1 MFYQSSPLSPFS
13 AARGLARPWSAMQ
26 PPFLP
31 RHSVPRRP
39 VGQAILA
46 AALLGLTL
54 GCSPAEAD
62 RTTPVRPVKTMVVAS
77 GGDVRTRIFPGVA
90 EAARRV
96 ELAFQVPGLL
106 VKLPVKEGDRVAK
119 GDVIGELRQEEF
131 QARLTALQGELDQ
144 ARAVLRRLQ
153 SGERPEETLRRESQ
167 VRAAEARMANARA
180 EFQRFEQLMRTSA
193 VSRSQYEV
201 AETAYRVAQEEYQ
214 ASVQMMEKG
223 TIGREE
229 DIDAQ
234 AAVVRG
240 LEGRVVEAALQLSDT
255 TLTAPYDGVIAQRF
269 VEEGQNV
276 QAKQPIVRFQDVE
289 EIEIVVDVP
298 ETVMAADIRTADV
311 IDLVAEFSGAP
322 GLRFPVEIREIAQV
336 ADPTT
341 QTFKVRAA
349 MQAPADVTIL
359 PGMTATVTADFRRA
373 NVLGDRLLVPVS
385 AVFKKDSGE
394 QIVWAITSDGDAMKV
409 AKRTVKLGDAIGG
422 EIEIVGGLAPGDR
435 IAIAGASRLREGME
449 VRDLA
454 GELGGAQ

>member
-1 MFYQSSPLSPFS
+1 MSRTINFRSGTIF
-13 AARGLARPWSAMQ
+13 
-26 PPFLP
+26 
-31 RHSVPRRP
+31 
-39 VGQAILA
+39 
-46 AALLGLTL
+46 ALLTASL
-54 GCSPAEAD
+54 GCAPAAVE
-62 RTTPVRPVKTMVVAS
+62 RPEPVRPVKTMVVAS
-77 GGDVRTRIFPGVA
+77 GGDVRTRVFPGVA
-90 EAARRV
+90 EASRRV

-106 VKLPVKEGDRVAK
+106 VKLPVKEGQRVAK
-119 GDVIGELRQEEF
+119 GDVIGELRKEEF
-131 QARLTALQGELDQ
+131 EARLTALQGELDQ

-153 SGERPEETLRRESQ
+153 SGERPEETLRRESN

-180 EFQRFEQLMRTSA
+180 EFRRFEQLIRNSA

-214 ASVQMMEKG
+214 AAVQLLEKG

-276 QAKQPIVRFQDVE
+276 QAKQAIVRFQDVE

-298 ETVMAADIRTADV
+298 ETVMAADITTADV

-373 NVLGDRLLVPVS
+373 GVLGQQLLVPVS
-385 AVFKKDSGE
+385 AVVKKDSGD
-394 QIVWAITSDGDAMKV
+394 QIVWLIESDGDSQKV
-409 AKRTVKLGDAIGG
+409 SKRAVKLGDASGG
-422 EIEIVGGLAPGDR
+422 DIEIVEGLAPGDR
-435 IAIAGASRLREGME
+435 IAIAGASRLRDGMQ
-449 VRDLA
+449 VRDL
-454 GELGGAQ
+454 GDQLGGTR

>member
-1 MFYQSSPLSPFS
+1 MTF
-13 AARGLARPWSAMQ
+13 GM
-26 PPFLP
+26 
-31 RHSVPRRP
+31 
-39 VGQAILA
+39 
-46 AALLGLTL
+46 LTAVAVVA
-54 GCSPAEAD
+54 GCSPVVEQRPD
-62 RTTPVRPVKTMVVAS
+62 PVRPVKTMVVAS
-77 GGDVRTRIFPGVA
+77 GGDLRTRVFPGVA
-90 EAARRV
+90 EASRRV

-106 VKLPVKEGDRVAK
+106 IKLPVKEGDRVAK
-119 GDVIGELRQEEF
+119 GAVIAELRQEEF
-131 QARLTALQGELDQ
+131 QARLAALQGELDQ

-180 EFQRFEQLMRTSA
+180 EFGRFEQLIRNSA
-193 VSRSQYEV
+193 VSRSQYDV
-201 AETAYRVAQEEYQ
+201 AETAYRVAQEEHQ
-214 ASVQMMEKG
+214 AAVQLLEKG

-234 AAVVRG
+234 AAAVRG

-311 IDLVAEFSGAP
+311 IDLQAEFSGAP

-373 NVLGDRLLVPVS
+373 SVLGDRLLVPIS
-385 AVFKKDSGE
+385 AVVKKDSGE
-394 QIVWAITSDGDAMKV
+394 QIVWVIEGDGASQKV
-409 AKRTVKLGDAIGG
+409 AKRAVKLGDASGG
-422 EIEIVGGLAPGDR
+422 DVEIVEGLSAGDR
-435 IAIAGASRLREGME
+435 IAIAGATRLRDGMQ
-449 VRDLA
+449 VRNLGD
-454 GELGGAQ
+454 ELGGAP

>member
-1 MFYQSSPLSPFS
+1 MSRTINFRSGTII
-13 AARGLARPWSAMQ
+13 A
-26 PPFLP
+26 
-31 RHSVPRRP
+31 V
-39 VGQAILA
+39 
-46 AALLGLTL
+46 LTASL
-54 GCSPAEAD
+54 GCAPAAVE
-62 RTTPVRPVKTMVVAS
+62 RPEPVRPVKTMVIAS

-90 EAARRV
+90 EASRRV

-106 VKLPVKEGDRVAK
+106 VKLPVKEGDRVAE
-119 GDVIGELRQEEF
+119 GDVIGELRKEEF
-131 QARLTALQGELDQ
+131 EARLTALQGELDQ

-153 SGERPEETLRRESQ
+153 SGERPEETLRRESN

-180 EFQRFEQLMRTSA
+180 EFRRFEQLIRNSA

-214 ASVQMMEKG
+214 AAVQLLEKG

-240 LEGRVVEAALQLSDT
+240 LEGRVVEASLQLSDA

-276 QAKQPIVRFQDVE
+276 QAKQAVVRFQDVE

-349 MQAPADVTIL
+349 MQAPANVTIL
-359 PGMTATVTADFRRA
+359 PGMTATVTTDFRRA
-373 NVLGDRLLVPVS
+373 GVLGQQLLVPAS
-385 AVFKKDSGE
+385 AVVKKDSGD
-394 QIVWAITSDGDAMKV
+394 QVVWLIEGDGDSQKV
-409 AKRTVKLGDAIGG
+409 AKRAVKLGDASGG
-422 EIEIVGGLAPGDR
+422 DIEIVEGLAPGDR
-435 IAIAGASRLREGME
+435 IAIAGASRLRDGML
-449 VRDLA
+449 VRDL
-454 GELGGAQ
+454 GDQLGGTR

>member
-1 MFYQSSPLSPFS
+1 
-13 AARGLARPWSAMQ
+13 
-26 PPFLP
+26 
-31 RHSVPRRP
+31 
-39 VGQAILA
+39 
-46 AALLGLTL
+46 
-54 GCSPAEAD
+54 
-62 RTTPVRPVKTMVVAS
+62 MVVAA

-119 GDVIGELRQEEF
+119 GDVIAELRQEEF
-131 QARLTALQGELDQ
+131 AARLTALQGELDQ

-153 SGERPEETLRRESQ
+153 SGERPEETLRRESN
-167 VRAAEARMANARA
+167 VRAMEARMANARA
-180 EFQRFEQLMRTSA
+180 EFRRFEQLVRNSA

-214 ASVQMMEKG
+214 AAVQLLEKG

-255 TLTAPYDGVIAQRF
+255 TLAAPYDGVIAQRF
-269 VEEGQNV
+269 VEEEQNV

-349 MQAPADVTIL
+349 MQAPSDVTIL

-373 NVLGDRLLVPVS
+373 SVLGQQLLIPVS
-385 AVFKKDSGE
+385 AVVKKDSGE
-394 QIVWAITSDGDAMKV
+394 QIVWLIEGEGDSQQV
-409 AKRTVKLGDAIGG
+409 AKRTVKLGDAAGG
-422 EIEIVGGLAPGDR
+422 EIEIVEGLAPGDR
-435 IAIAGASRLREGME
+435 IAIAGASRLRDGMR
-449 VRDLA
+449 VRDL
-454 GELGGAQ
+454 GDQLGGSR

>member
-1 MFYQSSPLSPFS
+1 MKS
-13 AARGLARPWSAMQ
+13 
-26 PPFLP
+26 
-31 RHSVPRRP
+31 
-39 VGQAILA
+39 
-46 AALLGLTL
+46 ALLACAVLTATL
-54 GCSPAEAD
+54 GCSPAVVE
-62 RTTPVRPVKTMVVAS
+62 RTEPVRPVKTMVVAS

-106 VKLPVKEGDRVAK
+106 VKLPVKEGQRVAK
-119 GDVIGELRQEEF
+119 GEVIGELRKEEF
-131 QARLTALQGELDQ
+131 EARLTSLQGELDQ
-144 ARAVLRRLQ
+144 ARAILRRLQ
-153 SGERPEETLRRESQ
+153 SGERPEETLRRESN

-180 EFQRFEQLMRTSA
+180 EFGRFEQLIRNSA

-214 ASVQMMEKG
+214 AAVQLLEKG

-276 QAKQPIVRFQDVE
+276 QAKQPVVRFQDVE

-373 NVLGDRLLVPVS
+373 GVLGQQLLVPIS
-385 AVFKKDSGE
+385 AVVKKDSGD
-394 QIVWAITSDGDAMKV
+394 QIVWLVEGEGDSQKV
-409 AKRTVKLGDAIGG
+409 AKRAVKLGDAAGG
-422 EIEIVGGLAPGDR
+422 DVEIVEGLAAGDR
-435 IAIAGASRLREGME
+435 IAIAGASRLRDGMQ
-449 VRDLA
+449 VRDLGNQL
-454 GELGGAQ
+454 GETR